1 MLYNSL
7 PTVAYNIQDNY
18 NIVLIDDF
26 IGTGDTICRKVN
38 FLLKKCHLM
47 GIILCMGIYKYP
59 RLGRGQQEKGKDYV

>member
-1 MLYNSL
+1 MQHRRTN
-7 PTVAYNIQDNY
+7 
-18 NIVLIDDF
+18 
-26 IGTGDTICRKVN
+26 CN